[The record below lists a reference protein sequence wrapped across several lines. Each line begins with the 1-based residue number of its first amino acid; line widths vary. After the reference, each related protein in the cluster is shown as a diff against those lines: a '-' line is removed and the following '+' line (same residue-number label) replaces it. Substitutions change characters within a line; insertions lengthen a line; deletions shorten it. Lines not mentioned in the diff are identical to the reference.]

1 MPDVPDTE
9 PVPKPALAPALG
21 DVRVLDISNFLA
33 APLCSMFLADFG
45 ADVVK
50 IEQPGRGD
58 EIRYWGH
65 DKDGV
70 GLYYKVVNRGKR
82 SVTADLRTPLGV
94 EIVKRLARDVDVVV
108 ENYRPGTLER
118 WGLDYETL
126 SAENPGLILV
136 RVSGFG
142 QTGPNSRRPGFG
154 TLAEAYAGYAH
165 ISGHPD
171 GPPLLP
177 AFGLADSTTG
187 LMAAY
192 LTMVALH
199 EQRRTGK
206 GQVVD
211 LAIYETLLTL
221 LGPQV
226 VDYDQ
231 LGIVQQRAGSR
242 LPFTAPRNT
251 YRTRDGHWV
260 SMAGSAQS
268 TFERICAALEAPEL
282 VQDPRFNENRV
293 RLKNAAALDVELQ
306 KAIGRFDFA
315 DLQERF
321 LHHQATVAPVN
332 DIAAIF
338 RDEHMAARQ
347 NIVALEDAELG
358 GPLRMQNVVG
368 KFSRTPGAIRSTGP
382 RMGEHNR
389 EVLVG
394 RLGIDAER
402 LRAAGIRLDPAE
414 SRAVED
420 RAANGGKP

>member
-1 MPDVPDTE
+1 MSDTD
-9 PVPKPALAPALG
+9 PVPKPALAPNSALA

-118 WGLDYETL
+118 WGLGYDVL

-142 QTGPNSRRPGFG
+142 QTGPNSSRPGFG

-199 EQRRTGK
+199 EQRRTGR

-251 YRTRDGHWV
+251 YRTRDGRWV

-268 TFERICAALEAPEL
+268 TFERICAALEAPDL
-282 VQDPRFNENRV
+282 VRDPRFCDNRL
-293 RLKNAAALDVELQ
+293 RLKNAEALDVELQ
-306 KAIGRFDFA
+306 KHIGGFDFA
-315 DLQERF
+315 DLQDRF
-321 LHHQATVAPVN
+321 LRLQATVAPVN

-338 RDEHMAARQ
+338 EDEHMAARR
-347 NIVALEDAELG
+347 NIVAVEDEELG

-368 KFSRTPGAIRSTGP
+368 KFSRTPGAIRTSGP
-382 RMGEHNR
+382 RMGAHNR
-389 EVLVG
+389 DVLVD
-394 RLGIDAER
+394 RLGFDEEQ
-402 LRAAGIRLDPAE
+402 LRAAGISLDPIEEKTARGE
-414 SRAVED
+414 T
-420 RAANGGKP
+420 P